1 MPFILSIAEFF
12 LLSMAFG
19 ISVFTLIA
27 KSELTGGGF
36 LRLVHNVSISSLLL
50 GLICHVYRVPFGDTT
65 SWIYIFSLLCL
76 ILSSVFHKDEKTN
89 TMWGLYIIQNIALAA
104 ALYTYQSHQFSE
116 GNFHLMNVTFFF
128 SSALFLGV
136 ITYSMLL
143 GHWYLVVPK
152 LSEKPLKVA
161 LSVTWVVMLIKL
173 MMTLGALVKDAGF
186 FLEGSRLGAGYMFN
200 WVILTMRMVWGYL
213 IIGVMSYFTW
223 RLVKMRSIQSATGV
237 LYVMTFFVFVGELIS
252 TYLFHKYGMYL

>member
-19 ISVFTLIA
+19 ISLFTLIA

-50 GLICHVYRVPFGDTT
+50 GFICHIYRVPFGDVV
-65 SWIYIFSLLCL
+65 SWIYVFSSLCL
-76 ILSSVFHKDEKTN
+76 ILSSVFHKDEKT
-89 TMWGLYIIQNIALAA
+89 TLMWLLYIIQNIALGAG
-104 ALYTYQSHQFSE
+104 LYTYQSHLFTD
-116 GNFHLMNVTFFF
+116 GNFHFMNVAFFF

-152 LSEKPLKVA
+152 LSEKPLKIA
-161 LSVTWVVMLIKL
+161 LSVTWLVMLVKL
-173 MMTLGALVKDAGF
+173 VMTLGALVKDASF

-200 WVILTMRMVWGYL
+200 WIILTMRMVWGYL
-213 IIGVMSYFTW
+213 IIGIMSYFTW

-252 TYLFHKYGMYL
+252 AYLFHKYGMYL

>member
-19 ISVFTLIA
+19 ISVFTLVA

-36 LRLVHNVSISSLLL
+36 LRLVHNVSISSLIL
-50 GLICHVYRVPFGDTT
+50 GFLCHLYRVPFGDMG
-65 SWIYIFSLLCL
+65 SWVYLFSLLCL
-76 ILSSVFHKDEKTN
+76 VLSSIFHKDEKTIA
-89 TMWGLYIIQNIALAA
+89 MWGLYVIQNVALSA
-104 ALYTYQSHQFSE
+104 ALYLYQSHQFSE
-116 GNFHLMNVTFFF
+116 GAFNLMNVAFFL
-128 SSALFLGV
+128 SSALFIGV

-161 LSVTWVVMLIKL
+161 LLVTWFVMFVKL
-173 MMTLGALVKDAGF
+173 MMTLGGLFNDGSF
-186 FLEGSRLGAGYMFN
+186 FLEGSHLGAGYMFN
-200 WVILTMRMVWGYL
+200 WIILTMRMVWGYL

-252 TYLFHKYGMYL
+252 AYLFHKYGMYL

>member
-19 ISVFTLIA
+19 ISLFTLIA

-50 GLICHVYRVPFGDTT
+50 GFICHLYRIPFGGPA
-65 SWIYIFSLLCL
+65 SWVYIFSLCCL
-76 ILSSVFHKDEKTN
+76 VLSSVFHKDEKTK
-89 TMWGLYIIQNIALAA
+89 TMWGLYITQNIALAA
-104 ALYTYQSHQFSE
+104 SLYIYQSQQFTG
-116 GNFHLMNVTFFF
+116 GNFNLMNVTFFF

-161 LSVTWVVMLIKL
+161 LSVTWIVMAIKL
-173 MMTLGALVKDAGF
+173 MMTLGALFKDAGF

-200 WVILTMRMVWGYL
+200 WIILTMRMVWGYL
-213 IIGVMSYFTW
+213 IIGIMSYFTW

-252 TYLFHKYGMYL
+252 AYLFHKYGMYL